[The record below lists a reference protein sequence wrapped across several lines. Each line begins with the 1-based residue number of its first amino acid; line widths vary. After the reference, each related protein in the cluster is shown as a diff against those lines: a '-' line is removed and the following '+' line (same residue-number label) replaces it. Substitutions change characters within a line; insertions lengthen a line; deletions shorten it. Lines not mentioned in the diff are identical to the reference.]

1 MQEKFSPNFQ
11 MRGTL
16 LKLCT
21 EKGMSN
27 NMILKIVEPM
37 RGKTEEEKE
46 KIASQIIKE
55 RFNTNS
61 EQTP

>member
-1 MQEKFSPNFQ
+1 MQEKLGPDFQ

-16 LKLCT
+16 LKLCM
-21 EKGMSN
+21 EKGLSN
-27 NMILKIVEPM
+27 NAILKIVEPM
-37 RGKTEEEKE
+37 RSKTEEGKE
-46 KIASQIIKE
+46 KIASQIINE